1 MNFPDP
7 FFHFPDPGV
16 CDDSD
21 DDDGIMDEEEDEG
34 GDEDDD
40 EDDDVEEDEGF
51 EDDLLDC
58 VNVDENII
66 NPPLETDAT
75 KSGKR

>member
-1 MNFPDP
+1 MMPQLVGSAFA
-7 FFHFPDPGV
+7 G
-16 CDDSD
+16 DS
-21 DDDGIMDEEEDEG
+21 
-34 GDEDDD
+34 D